1 MSLSLR
7 ARLTLWFCV
16 VMAVSLG
23 IFAALTYTSV
33 SNELTTN
40 LDVSLYKVISSLDLV
55 IRMQA
60 EEQKPGPKEETPT
73 KKKRDSGKKDD
84 LAFLRNDSLSKDSTI
99 KPAIKPQKDEGTE
112 TKKPAENE
120 PVDAIWT
127 SIYEHIILTP
137 RNFMIQVLDSTGAIV
152 YRSDNLEEDSLILSK
167 SFMSSVQD
175 SVAKDTTIS
184 QVLTGKNEPEQI
196 RIAAARSRS
205 ALIVVGYP
213 IGEIEALLEQFFS
226 FLIILG
232 PSVLLLSTIGGWF
245 LARASLHPVDEI
257 TRTAQDITASNLSRR
272 LPVPKTNDEIGRL
285 SETLNDMISRLESS
299 FERIRQFTADASH
312 ELRTPLTILTGELE
326 LALRTRK
333 TPQEYQDVLSSAL
346 QEVLRLSHV
355 VESLLLLSRTDTGQ
369 VSLHMEPTNL
379 TETLADLADAA
390 TILGT
395 QKDIYITFRHSEDLV
410 VLADHA
416 KLYQMF
422 LNLVDNAVKYT
433 PEGGMI
439 SIAIHRDGTY
449 AEVRVR
455 DTGIGISPEHR
466 KKIFDR
472 FYRVD
477 KARSRELGGAG
488 LGLSIVQWIVEI
500 HGGTITV
507 ESEPGQGS
515 TFIVRLPLQ
524 VEAPPAEEI
533 PATQRKQ
540 HTFELGRF
548 LKRSKIEAKVKE
560 KKERDKESEKEK
572 DRAKNDG
579 KNDGKSEK
587 EEQPVKK

>member
-7 ARLTLWFCV
+7 ARLTLWFWL
-16 VMAVSLG
+16 VMAMSLAV
-23 IFAALTYTSV
+23 FAVLTYTSV
-33 SNELTTN
+33 SGELSTN
-40 LDVSLYKVISSLDLV
+40 LDISLYKVISSLDIV
-55 IRMQA
+55 IRKKA
-60 EEQKPGPKEETPT
+60 ENPEE
-73 KKKRDSGKKDD
+73 KQDDDGGRRGGKKDD
-84 LAFLRNDSLSKDSTI
+84 LAFLKKDSLRKDTTIRPTIKSSKDNEI
-99 KPAIKPQKDEGTE
+99 PAKRSGDSDR
-112 TKKPAENE
+112 
-120 PVDAIWT
+120 VDAIWT

-137 RNFMIQVLDSTGAIV
+137 RNFMIEVMDSTGTIV
-152 YRSDNLEEDSLILSK
+152 YRSDNLKGDSIALGQ
-167 SFMSSVQD
+167 SFLRSVRD
-175 SVAKDTTIS
+175 SAQYASLEHVPK
-184 QVLTGKNEPEQI
+184 GRKEPEAI
-196 RIAAARSRS
+196 RVAVARSRS
-205 ALIVVGYP
+205 AVIVVAYP
-213 IGEIEALLEQFFS
+213 ITEMESLLKQFFS

-232 PSVLLLSTIGGWF
+232 PAVLLLSSIGGWF

-257 TRTAQDITASNLSRR
+257 TRTAKDITASNLSRR
-272 LPVPKTNDEIGRL
+272 LPESKSNDEIGRL

-333 TPQEYQDVLSSAL
+333 TPREYEDVLSSAL

-355 VESLLLLSRTDTGQ
+355 VESLLLLSRTDMAQ

-395 QKDIYITFRHSEDLV
+395 QKDVYITFRHSETFFIM
-410 VLADHA
+410 ADHA

-439 SIAIHRDGTY
+439 SIAVHRDGKF

-500 HGGTITV
+500 HGGTIAV

-515 TFIVRLPLQ
+515 TFIVRLPLLEETPKAEN
-524 VEAPPAEEI
+524 VPAAS
-533 PATQRKQ
+533 PKTRA
-540 HTFELGRF
+540 FELSRF
-548 LKRSKIEAKVKE
+548 LRRSVKAVNPAGE
-560 KKERDKESEKEK
+560 D
-572 DRAKNDG
+572 
-579 KNDGKSEK
+579 
-587 EEQPVKK
+587 EQK

>member
-7 ARLTLWFCV
+7 ARLTLWFVV
-16 VMAVSLG
+16 VMALSLTT
-23 IFAALTYTSV
+23 FAVLTYYSV
-33 SNELTTN
+33 SSELTTN
-40 LDVSLYKVISSLDLV
+40 LDYSLSKVISSLDLV
-55 IRMQA
+55 IRKKA
-60 EEQKPGPKEETPT
+60 EEPEDGT
-73 KKKRDSGKKDD
+73 KREDVQHKGKNDHKKDD
-84 LAFLRNDSLSKDSTI
+84 LAFLRKDSSGHNNSVT
-99 KPAIKPQKDEGTE
+99 PAIKPSKESGA
-112 TKKPAENE
+112 PAPKAGEAPE
-120 PVDAIWT
+120 KVDAIWT

-137 RNFMIQVLDSTGAIV
+137 RNFMIQVVDSTGTIV
-152 YRSDNLEEDSLILSK
+152 YRSDNLKSDSIMLSTA
-167 SFMSSVQD
+167 FLASVQD
-175 SVAKDTTIS
+175 SIVKSATVEKMMRP
-184 QVLTGKNEPEQI
+184 QGEAAQI
-196 RIAAARSRS
+196 RVAAARSRS
-205 ALIVVGYP
+205 ALIIVGYP
-213 IGEIEALLEQFFS
+213 IGEVEALLKQFFS
-226 FLIILG
+226 FLVILG
-232 PSVLLLSTIGGWF
+232 PAVLFLSSIGGWF

-257 TRTAQDITASNLSRR
+257 TRTAKDITASNLSRR
-272 LPVPKTNDEIGRL
+272 LPEAKTNDEIGRL

-299 FERIRQFTADASH
+299 FEKIRQFTADASH
-312 ELRTPLTILTGELE
+312 ELRTPLTILTGEME

-355 VESLLLLSRTDTGQ
+355 VESLLLLSRTDMGQ
-369 VSLHMEPTNL
+369 VQLHTEPTNL

-395 QKDIYITFRHSEDLV
+395 QKDVYITFRHSENLFIR
-410 VLADHA
+410 ADHA

-439 SIAIHRDGTY
+439 SITVHRDGTF

-500 HGGTITV
+500 HGGTINV

-515 TFIVRLPLQ
+515 TFIVRLPLLEETPKPET
-524 VEAPPAEEI
+524 VAAPTHKAR
-533 PATQRKQ
+533 A
-540 HTFELGRF
+540 FELSRF
-548 LKRSKIEAKVKE
+548 LKRARMIRKTNEGE
-560 KKERDKESEKEK
+560 
-572 DRAKNDG
+572 
-579 KNDGKSEK
+579 
-587 EEQPVKK
+587 